1 MSEDLFY
8 IDVLRSK
15 PIHIYDVKLF
25 LGPFLWLIDLKLK
38 LKFKVL

>member
-25 LGPFLWLIDLKLK
+25 LRSISLINR
-38 LKFKVL
+38 FEIEIKV